1 MNANEAFLAGMK
13 NHAPD
18 RLIEDTRNPP
28 SKLNVFCFT
37 RERLA
42 RARVETRSKL
52 ERYRFLWIE
61 LVSPERRLLANVKT
75 KKKERKIIFT
85 RRWFFRRY
93 VSRHVNILFSFYT
106 FGIFLSCVTEYFLD
120 SNDVH
125 FCFSNAP
132 LSSTRIQH
140 SSRACPI
147 NMRARI
153 NMNVSTNIKTIDNV
167 FFSSRN
173 L

>member
-61 LVSPERRLLANVKT
+61 LVSPERRLLANVK
-75 KKKERKIIFT
+75 KKKERKKNHIYEEVVFSQIRKQTRKHTLFFLHFWYIFIV
-85 RRWFFRRY
+85 RDRVF
-93 VSRHVNILFSFYT
+93 SRL
-106 FGIFLSCVTEYFLD
+106 
-120 SNDVH
+120 NDAH